1 MKKWSLALLLPVAFW
16 ATAASAAV
24 VTTYSSESA
33 WMSAA
38 GIFITEPFSG
48 VLLPSTGV
56 STSTG
61 AIQSDH
67 WHDRVTRDGG
77 ESTSYF
83 YQGGPLL
90 GAGGMWDTA
99 PALEGQALGITIN
112 LTGGGTQFIDQIGPI
127 AGFFGWISDTPFD
140 SFTIQAGNH
149 EGVAETFDLDDLRMS
164 LNTTRPEPDP
174 TATPEPA
181 TLALVATALAGTP
194 FVRRKLG
201 SRP

>member
-1 MKKWSLALLLPVAFW
+1 MKKWSLALLAPVVFW

-24 VTTYSSESA
+24 TTYTNEA
-33 WMSAA
+33 DWMSAA

-61 AIQSDH
+61 SIQSDH
-67 WHDRVTRDGG
+67 WHDRVTRSGG
-77 ESTSYF
+77 ESTSFF
-83 YQGGPLL
+83 YQFGPLL
-90 GAGGMWDTA
+90 GAGGTWGTA
-99 PALEGQALGITIN
+99 PAFEGQALGITIN
-112 LTGGGTQFIDQIGPI
+112 LTGGGTEYVDQIGPI
-127 AGFFGWISDTPFD
+127 AGFFGWISDSPFD

-174 TATPEPA
+174 TPTPEPA
-181 TLALVATALAGTP
+181 TLALVATALASTP
-194 FVRRKLG
+194 FVRRRFG
-201 SRP
+201 SRS